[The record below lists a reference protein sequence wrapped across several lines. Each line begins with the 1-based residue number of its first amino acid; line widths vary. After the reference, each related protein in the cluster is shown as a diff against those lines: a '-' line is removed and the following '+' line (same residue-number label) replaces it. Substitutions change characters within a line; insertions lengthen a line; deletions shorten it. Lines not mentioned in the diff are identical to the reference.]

1 MSNKVRKF
9 VDKKIATKKVM
20 VFSKKSCPFCSMAKD
35 VFRKYLGKELDDSDY
50 EVVEIDNESDCREI
64 QEYLGDLTGRST
76 VVHIKI
82 IIVV

>member
-1 MSNKVRKF
+1 
-9 VDKKIATKKVM
+9 
-20 VFSKKSCPFCSMAKD
+20 MAKD

-76 VVHIKI
+76 VVLVHIKI